1 MTGELFD
8 QTSEEACVSGDIL
21 VSYYLTSI
29 YDHSVLEAFSKV
41 MMIMMMMM
49 AVMMMMMMMSRSCRS
64 LCCSFPC

>member
-1 MTGELFD
+1 VSGELFD

-41 MMIMMMMM
+41 MMLMMIMMMM
-49 AVMMMMMMMSRSCRS
+49 AVMMMMIGDDDDDDE
-64 LCCSFPC
+64 

>member
-1 MTGELFD
+1 MSGELFD

-41 MMIMMMMM
+41 MMLMMIMMMM
-49 AVMMMMMMMSRSCRS
+49 AVMMMMIGDDDDDDE
-64 LCCSFPC
+64 